1 MRIIIASTRA
11 PKINGVKRAIERL
24 MPLIIPEQL
33 PVHVESVEAV
43 SGISEM
49 PLTLDET
56 IRGAKN
62 RAANAFRRS
71 ADEQVISIGV
81 EGGLFIMDGV
91 TYLQSWSCA
100 FNGVAFHL
108 GSSGAIALPKQ
119 LSDAVIE
126 EGMELSAAIDR
137 FSSLSD
143 VRSKQGTYGILTD
156 DLVTRED
163 SFELATLFA
172 LMPFFN
178 RKFTPSAGNTEL
190 TKR

>member
-1 MRIIIASTRA
+1 MLIIIASTRA

-24 MPLIIPEQL
+24 MPLFIPEQL
-33 PVHVESVEAV
+33 PVHYDSVEAV
-43 SGISEM
+43 SGVSEM
-49 PLTLDET
+49 PLTQDET

-81 EGGLFIMDGV
+81 EGGLFAADGV

-100 FNGVAFHL
+100 FNGVAFHF
-108 GSSGAIALPKQ
+108 GSSGAIALPKP

-126 EGMELSAAIDR
+126 QKMELSAAIDR
-137 FSSLSD
+137 FSSQTD
-143 VRSKQGTYGILTD
+143 VRSRQGTYGILTD

-178 RKFTPSAGNTEL
+178 RKFYSPSGNIEL
-190 TKR
+190 TER